1 MAGLIRRL
9 SLRQGRVAV
18 ALLLL
23 SAAGLFA
30 QDESEPKAV
39 AVAEPTSLSA
49 MPVQMISDWPEWRLK
64 ILAGDDALQLGLPG
78 LAEGFYRGV
87 LSTNPDLNEEAKALL
102 RVKLA
107 SALIAQRRFAE
118 AKEMLPPAQGAIAQA
133 VRLRQAILA
142 YHDGELMRA
151 ASLLSRIAPS
161 DLSLADQPWYYLL
174 IGMEAR
180 ARGDQTASAVALE
193 EALERSVSPA
203 QQAQIEAVR
212 LKGVVMAGEDD
223 LEALKELE
231 RRVADSRGTRAGF
244 DFARQMAVVLDRLN
258 RKDEAIA
265 VLRDQMGM
273 ITDREKAEAGQMLLL
288 IGLISGRDSARGQ
301 LAFRE
306 ILGGKG
312 EVDTQR
318 LALYL
323 LAASAT
329 QPGDTREAFRKSLDE
344 LVAQPGHPLRDELL
358 MMRGR
363 LRLESGDAAGAE
375 ADVRELIEGY
385 PASPLVD
392 EALWLRAYI
401 AWKDGRYRSAAEALG
416 QIRDKMP
423 AGPARV
429 RIGEQIG
436 DVLFLKGDY
445 AAAADMYSGVLSEKQ
460 VSLFENMLFYQAV
473 LANTLA
479 KRWDN
484 ARALLDAPNDCP
496 PDIRWRAE
504 WILLDGLRADGQ
516 AQAARDRLSRLM
528 ASNPLPIDQ
537 DLRWRVEWLSAR
549 LAYDT
554 GASEEAA
561 QEARVLASEV
571 ERALA
576 EEEGWPV
583 IGPEIVS
590 HLRLLEGQALIRSGQ
605 PEEGL
610 AMLAKLREDF
620 PGSDPAILSILEE
633 ARYFAG
639 KFSDAEAQ
647 RRLREL
653 ADRYRDSPHAPAAL
667 YEAAILADRQGLE
680 STRRE
685 AITILNDL
693 ITRYPNHPLV
703 FRARL
708 LQGNI
713 ARQLGDFG
721 DARLVYETVLRDF
734 ADHPEIYLAQLYRAN
749 TLLARS
755 GNDPALLDAAQNGL
769 EGLDKPSVP
778 IDVRVEAGYTL
789 SRIQLQ
795 LNNPQRA
802 AETLWLVISR
812 YLRDPA
818 AAAELGA
825 NGKYWMSRCLLELGD
840 IQERAGNVEDAREVY
855 SLIGKYGL
863 PGKNLASARREKL
876 RQLAAAAPAQN

>member
-1 MAGLIRRL
+1 M
-9 SLRQGRVAV
+9 AV
-18 ALLLL
+18 ALLCLATACL
-23 SAAGLFA
+23 CA
-30 QDESEPKAV
+30 QDSVEAESEGNSISEEA
-39 AVAEPTSLSA
+39 APTSLSA
-49 MPVQMISDWPEWRLK
+49 MPVKMISDWPEWRLK

-87 LSTNPDLNEEAKALL
+87 LEKNPDLNSEAKALL
-102 RVKLA
+102 GVKLA
-107 SALIAQRRFAE
+107 SALIAQRRFSE
-118 AKEMLPPAQGAIAQA
+118 AREALPPEPGAIAQA
-133 VRLRQAILA
+133 VTLRRAILA
-142 YHDGELMRA
+142 YHEGNLTA
-151 ASLLSRIAPS
+151 TANLLSRIRPA
-161 DLSLADQPWYYLL
+161 DLSLADQPWYFLL
-174 IGMEAR
+174 QGMEAR

-193 EALERSVSPA
+193 EALELAVSPA

-223 LEALKELE
+223 LETLKTLQ
-231 RRVADSRGTRAGF
+231 RRVEDTRGTRAGF

-265 VLRDQMGM
+265 VLRDQMSM
-273 ITDREKAEAGQMLLL
+273 LTDREKAEAGQMLLL

-306 ILGGKG
+306 ILEGKG

-329 QPGDTREAFRKSLDE
+329 QPGDNRMAFRKTLDE
-344 LVAQPGHPLRDELL
+344 LIAKSGHPLTDELL
-358 MMRGR
+358 MLRGR
-363 LRLESGDAAGAE
+363 LSLESGDPAAAE
-375 ADVRELIEGY
+375 ADVRALIEGY
-385 PASPLVD
+385 PASPLVGS
-392 EALWLRAYI
+392 ALWLRANI
-401 AWKDGRYRSAAEALG
+401 AWQDGRYRSAAEALG

-436 DVLFLKGDY
+436 DLLFLKGDY
-445 AAAADMYSGVLSEKQ
+445 AAAADMYSGVLNESK
-460 VSLFENMLFYQAV
+460 VSVFENMLFYQAI

-479 KRWDN
+479 ERWSN
-484 ARALLDAPNDCP
+484 ARALLDADSKYPL
-496 PDIRWRAE
+496 DIRWRAE
-504 WILLDGLRADGQ
+504 WIYLNGLRADGQ
-516 AQAARDRLSRLM
+516 AQAARDRLNQLM
-528 ASNPLPIDQ
+528 ISQPLPTDQ
-537 DLRWRVEWLSAR
+537 DLRWRIQWLSAR

-554 GASEEAA
+554 GASEDAA
-561 QEARVLASEV
+561 LEARILASEV
-571 ERALA
+571 EQVVAS
-576 EEEGWPV
+576 EEGWPV

-590 HLRLLEGQALIRSGQ
+590 HLRLLEGQAMIRSGKS
-605 PEEGL
+605 EEGL
-610 AMLAKLREDF
+610 AKLAKLREDY

-693 ITRYPNHPLV
+693 ITRYPDHPLV

-721 DARLVYETVLRDF
+721 DARLVYETVIRDY
-734 ADHPEIYLAQLYRAN
+734 ANHPEVYLAQLYRAN

-755 GNDPALLDAAQNGL
+755 GNDPALLDEAQNGL
-769 EGLDKPSVP
+769 ERLDQPSVP

-812 YLRDPA
+812 YLRDPS
-818 AAAELGA
+818 AAAELGV

-840 IQERAGNVEDAREVY
+840 ILEREGKVEDAREVY
-855 SLIGKYGL
+855 SQISKYGL
-863 PGKNLASARREKL
+863 PGQNLASARREKL
-876 RQLAAAAPAQN
+876 RQLAATTPAQN